1 MIFMKIIFTKAP
13 LCRLVRAFICS
24 AIAFIIA
31 FIPAFLP
38 AQTVNIHSKGT
49 TTSVKATDLRSI
61 KFGTRMTLQSATSAT
76 VTSVEYSAV
85 DSITVTT
92 AQAVTVTK
100 GISRGLADS
109 TWVQA
114 IVTSCAGMFTLG
126 RSGRV
131 KDANGVSWTVPMT
144 VNAGRAAADLFNP
157 CAGNSTSDTSNIETV
172 VIDPDGVLITAYI
185 HADNYFEL
193 YVNGTFIGR
202 DRVPFT
208 PFNSSIVRFRA
219 KYPITYAFK
228 CADWEE
234 HLGVG
239 MEYDTYGVGDA
250 GIVAYFSDGTKT
262 DETWK
267 AQVFYIAPLDNP
279 ACVVENADGSRTSTN
294 CSSRPSCA
302 STKTPGNCYAVHYPV
317 PTGWELRTFDDS
329 KWPAATVFTEA
340 RFAPKEAYT
349 NYRGLFRDGKF
360 IWTSNLDLDNFVILR
375 KTVTR

>member
-1 MIFMKIIFTKAP
+1 MLHNTRTFKTHFYQAYGL
-13 LCRLVRAFICS
+13 LCFAAVICFAHVS
-24 AIAFIIA
+24 
-31 FIPAFLP
+31 LG
-38 AQTVNIHSKGT
+38 AQTLNVYSKG
-49 TTSVKATDLRSI
+49 KATTIKASDLRSV
-61 KFGTRMTLQSATSAT
+61 KFDKTMTIQSATSAT
-76 VTSVEYSAV
+76 VTSFELGAV
-85 DSITVTT
+85 DSITVTA
-92 AQAVTVTK
+92 AQTTTTYK
-100 GISRGLADS
+100 GSISKGVADS

-114 IVTSCAGMFTLG
+114 IVTSCTGMFTLG

-131 KDANGVSWTVPMT
+131 KDASGVSWVVPMA
-144 VNAGRAAADLFNP
+144 VNAGRAIPDLYNP
-157 CAGNSTSDTSNIETV
+157 CSGNNTADTSNLETF
-172 VIDPDGVLITAYI
+172 VIDPDGVVITAYI

-193 YVNGTFIGR
+193 YVNGTFVGR

-208 PFNSSIVRFRA
+208 PFNSSIVRFKA

-239 MEYDTYGVGDA
+239 MEYDTYNVGDA

-279 ACVVENADGSRTSTN
+279 ACVVENADGTRTSIN
-294 CSSRPSCA
+294 CSSKPTCS
-302 STKTPGNCYAVHYPV
+302 STKNPSGCYALHYPV
-317 PTGWELRTFDDS
+317 PDGWELRTFDDS
-329 KWPAATVFTEA
+329 KWPAASIFTEA
-340 RFAPKEAYT
+340 RFSPKEGYT

-375 KTVTR
+375 KTVTK

>member
-1 MIFMKIIFTKAP
+1 MLHNTRTFKTHFYQAYGL
-13 LCRLVRAFICS
+13 LCFAAVICFAHVS
-24 AIAFIIA
+24 
-31 FIPAFLP
+31 LD
-38 AQTVNIHSKGT
+38 AQTLNVYSKG
-49 TTSVKATDLRSI
+49 KATTIKASDLRSV
-61 KFGTRMTLQSATSAT
+61 KFDKTMTIQSATSAT
-76 VTSVEYSAV
+76 VTSFELGAV
-85 DSITVTT
+85 DSITVTA
-92 AQAVTVTK
+92 AQTTTTYK
-100 GISRGLADS
+100 GSISKGVADS

-114 IVTSCAGMFTLG
+114 IVTSCTGMFTLG

-131 KDANGVSWTVPMT
+131 KDASGVSWVVPMP
-144 VNAGRAAADLFNP
+144 VNAGRAIPDLYNP
-157 CAGNSTSDTSNIETV
+157 CTSNSTADTSNLETF
-172 VIDPDGVLITAYI
+172 VIDPDGVVITAYI

-193 YVNGTFIGR
+193 YVNGTFVGR

-208 PFNSSIVRFRA
+208 PFNSSIVRFKA

-239 MEYDTYGVGDA
+239 MEYDTYNVGDA

-279 ACVVENADGSRTSTN
+279 ACVVENADGTRTSIN
-294 CSSRPSCA
+294 CSSKPTCSSAKNPS
-302 STKTPGNCYAVHYPV
+302 GCYALHYPV
-317 PTGWELRTFDDS
+317 PDGWELRTFDDS
-329 KWPAATVFTEA
+329 KWPAASVFTEA
-340 RFAPKEAYT
+340 RFGPKEAYT

-375 KTVTR
+375 KTVTK

>member
-1 MIFMKIIFTKAP
+1 MLHNTRTFKTHFYQAYGLLCFAAVICFAP
-13 LCRLVRAFICS
+13 VSLG
-24 AIAFIIA
+24 
-31 FIPAFLP
+31 
-38 AQTVNIHSKGT
+38 AQTLNVYSKG
-49 TTSVKATDLRSI
+49 KATTIKASDLRSV
-61 KFGTRMTLQSATSAT
+61 KFDKTMTIQSATSTT
-76 VTSVEYSAV
+76 VTSFELGAV
-85 DSITVTT
+85 DSITVTA
-92 AQAVTVTK
+92 AQTTTTYK
-100 GISRGLADS
+100 GSISKGVADS

-114 IVTSCAGMFTLG
+114 IVTSCTGMFTLG

-131 KDANGVSWTVPMT
+131 KDASGVSWVVPMP
-144 VNAGRAAADLFNP
+144 VNAGRAIPDLYNP
-157 CAGNSTSDTSNIETV
+157 CSGNNTADTSNLETF
-172 VIDPDGVLITAYI
+172 VIDPDGVVITAYI

-193 YVNGTFIGR
+193 YVNGTFVGR

-208 PFNSSIVRFRA
+208 PFNSSIVRFKA

-239 MEYDTYGVGDA
+239 MEYDTYNVGDA

-279 ACVVENADGSRTSTN
+279 ACVVENADGTRTSTN
-294 CSSRPSCA
+294 CPSKPTCSSAKNPS
-302 STKTPGNCYAVHYPV
+302 GCYALHYPV
-317 PTGWELRTFDDS
+317 PEGWELRTFDDS
-329 KWPAATVFTEA
+329 KWPAASIFTEA
-340 RFAPKEAYT
+340 RFSPKEAYT

-375 KTVTR
+375 KTVTK

>member
-1 MIFMKIIFTKAP
+1 MNAMVHNTRFYEA
-13 LCRLVRAFICS
+13 LRLFCLVVILS
-24 AIAFIIA
+24 LTHISVS
-31 FIPAFLP
+31 
-38 AQTVNIHSKGT
+38 AQTLNIYSKGT
-49 TTSVKATDLRSI
+49 VTTVKASDVRSL
-61 KFGTRMTLQSATSAT
+61 KFDKKMTIQSATSTT
-76 VTSVEYSAV
+76 VTSLEFGAI
-85 DSITVTT
+85 DSITVTA
-92 AQAVTVTK
+92 AQTTTTYKGSITK
-100 GISRGLADS
+100 GVADS

-114 IVTSCAGMFTLG
+114 VVTSCSGMFTLG

-131 KDANGVSWTVPMT
+131 KDASGVSWVVPMA
-144 VNAGRAAADLFNP
+144 VNAGRVIPDLYNP
-157 CAGNSTSDTSNIETV
+157 CSSNSTADTSNLETV

-185 HADNYFEL
+185 HADNYFEM
-193 YVNGTFIGR
+193 YVNGTFVGR

-208 PFNSSIVRFRA
+208 PFNSNIVRFRA

-239 MEYDTYGVGDA
+239 MEYDTYNVGDA

-279 ACVVENADGSRTSTN
+279 ACVVENPDGTRTSSGCPSKPV
-294 CSSRPSCA
+294 CSSTKNPSGCFA
-302 STKTPGNCYAVHYPV
+302 LHYPV

-329 KWPAATVFTEA
+329 KWPSASVFTEA
-340 RFAPKEAYT
+340 RFSPKEAYT

-375 KTVTR
+375 KTVTK

>member
-1 MIFMKIIFTKAP
+1 MNTMLHNTRFYTACWLF
-13 LCRLVRAFICS
+13 CSVAFVCFAS
-24 AIAFIIA
+24 VS
-31 FIPAFLP
+31 LG
-38 AQTVNIHSKGT
+38 AQTLNVYSKG
-49 TTSVKATDLRSI
+49 KATTIKASDLRSV
-61 KFGTRMTLQSATSAT
+61 KFDKTMTIQSATSTT
-76 VTSVEYSAV
+76 VTSFELSAV
-85 DSITVTT
+85 DSITVTA
-92 AQAVTVTK
+92 AQTTTTYK
-100 GISRGLADS
+100 GSISKGVADS

-114 IVTSCAGMFTLG
+114 IVTSCTGMFTLG

-131 KDANGVSWTVPMT
+131 KDASGVSWVVPMA
-144 VNAGRAAADLFNP
+144 VNAGRAIPDLYNP
-157 CAGNSTSDTSNIETV
+157 CSGNNTADTSNLETF
-172 VIDPDGVLITAYI
+172 VIDPDGVVITAYI

-193 YVNGTFIGR
+193 YVNGTFVGR

-208 PFNSSIVRFRA
+208 PFNSSIVRFKA

-239 MEYDTYGVGDA
+239 MEYDTYNVGDA

-279 ACVVENADGSRTSTN
+279 ACVVENADGTRTSIN
-294 CSSRPSCA
+294 CSSKPTCS
-302 STKTPGNCYAVHYPV
+302 STKNPSGCYALHYPV
-317 PTGWELRTFDDS
+317 PDGWEFRTFDDS
-329 KWPAATVFTEA
+329 KWPAASVFTEA
-340 RFAPKEAYT
+340 RFSPKEGYT

-375 KTVTR
+375 KTVTK